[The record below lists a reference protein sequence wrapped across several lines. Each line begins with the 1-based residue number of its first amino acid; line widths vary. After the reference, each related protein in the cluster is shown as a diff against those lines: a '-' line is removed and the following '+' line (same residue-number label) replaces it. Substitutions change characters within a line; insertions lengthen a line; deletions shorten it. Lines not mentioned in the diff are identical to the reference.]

1 MEHGRRVQRL
11 AAGLALL
18 AALAAPTLSGNADSA
33 ALRARAAADM
43 LNLDR
48 ERGIAQFRQ
57 AIAADPQDAA
67 AYRGLAAGLW
77 LSITFRRGNMTV
89 DDFLGRSTRRAAS
102 STFPPPPA
110 DTVAAFQQALARA
123 LAIGRARA
131 QANPRDAEAHY
142 QIGSALGLQASY
154 VATVEGSALR
164 AFRTAREAY
173 EEQQQAL
180 ELDPR
185 RKDAGLVVGTYRY
198 IVSDLSLPAR
208 WIAYMAGFGGDKERG
223 IRMIE
228 EAAAYGGDNQ
238 DDARFALV
246 LIYNREKQ
254 YGKAVQVLDVLRA
267 RYPRNRLAWLES
279 GSTSLR
285 AGRAAD
291 AERVLNDGLLRFA
304 SDDRPRMFGE
314 NALWHYKRGASRA
327 ALGRT
332 AEAELDLNT
341 ALEHEGRKWVHGRS
355 HLEIGKLAL
364 KSGNKAAARQELQ
377 TSIALCEGDNDI
389 ACAEEA
395 RRLLR

>member
-1 MEHGRRVQRL
+1 VEQGRRVRRL
-11 AAGLALL
+11 AAGLGLL
-18 AALAAPTLSGNADSA
+18 ATLAGPTLSGNADSA
-33 ALRARAAADM
+33 ALRARASADM

-48 ERGIAQFRQ
+48 DRGIAQFRQ
-57 AIAADPQDAA
+57 AIEADPQDAA
-67 AYRGLAAGLW
+67 AYRGLATGLW
-77 LSITFRRGNMTV
+77 LSITFGRGNMTV
-89 DDFLGRSTRRAAS
+89 DDFLGRSTRRAPSAA
-102 STFPPPPA
+102 FPPPPA
-110 DTVAAFQQALARA
+110 DTVAAFQQAVDRA

-185 RKDAGLVVGTYRY
+185 RKDAGLIVGTYRY

-246 LIYNREKQ
+246 LIYNRERQ
-254 YGKAVQVLDVLRA
+254 YAKAVQVLDVLRA

-332 AEAELDLNT
+332 AEAELDLNA
-341 ALEHEGRKWVHGRS
+341 ALGHEGRKWVHGRS

-364 KSGNKAAARQELQ
+364 KSGNKAVARQELQ
-377 TSIALCEGDNDI
+377 TSISLCESDNDI
-389 ACAEEA
+389 VCTEEA